1 MNCNGVCRDCHGGYT
16 RERLFRGKS
25 FDTGKWFVGCYIWEV
40 FRVVNDQKVRLISLS
55 DGNRVVH
62 VDPKTIGEFTGAL
75 TANGTKI
82 FEGDII
88 DLPRW
93 VVSYSTGMKCCS
105 GMQVGWYIQ
114 RDNWE
119 SWTELQDTDRFVI
132 IGNIHDNPEL
142 LEAE

>member
-1 MNCNGVCRDCHGGYT
+1 MGCNGICRECET
-16 RERLFRGKS
+16 SSKKERLFRGKRIDNGEWFFG
-25 FDTGKWFVGCYIWEV
+25 FDIWSPWVGNENFVT
-40 FRVVNDQKVRLISLS
+40 LS
-55 DGNRVVH
+55 DHKEMVK

-75 TANGTKI
+75 SAYGTKI

-88 DLPRW
+88 DTPRW
-93 VVSYSTGMKCCS
+93 VVSYSNGMNCCS

-119 SWTELQDTDRFVI
+119 SWTELQDTEMRKI

-142 LEAE
+142 LERY